1 VSPAQIF
8 RFALAGL
15 AANKLRSALTTLGIL
30 IGVGSVIL
38 LVAVGNGSSQSVQN
52 AISSLGASAITVLHT
67 EGSAG
72 APGSGPAAA
81 APVAFAPGA
90 FAGPAAANS
99 TSFAEPQN
107 LTVQDA
113 QALAQAQG
121 VASVSPAVS
130 TSETLNYGA
139 SSNTASLTGT
149 YPTYF
154 PAEDDTLSEG
164 SYFTMQE
171 VNTARD
177 VVVLG
182 SEAASDL
189 FGTANP
195 VGKSVLVAGIP
206 FTVVGVLASKGSS
219 GLSSADDIAI
229 APLTTVQDELT
240 GFGSLDDV
248 VVLAKSAALVDTVE
262 GEITAILD
270 LRHHETAADAD
281 FDVLSASTLLSTAS
295 STSHTFTVLL
305 GAVAAISL
313 LVGGIGITNIM
324 LVTVTERT
332 REIGIRKAIG
342 ATPGVILA
350 QFLTEATLLS
360 MIGGALGVLAGIIG
374 TRFTIVGVK
383 PVTVPL
389 SIPLAFGVSALIGLV
404 FGGLPANR
412 AANMRPADALRYE

>member
-1 VSPAQIF
+1 VSPAQVF

-52 AISSLGASAITVLHT
+52 AISSLGTSSITVLHT
-67 EGSAG
+67 EGAVG
-72 APGSGPAAA
+72 
-81 APVAFAPGA
+81 
-90 FAGPAAANS
+90 S
-99 TSFAEPQN
+99 TSATTAFAEPQN

-113 QALAQAQG
+113 QALASVQG

-130 TSETLNYGA
+130 ASETLSYGA
-139 SSNTASLTGT
+139 SSDSASLTGT
-149 YPTYF
+149 YPSYF
-154 PAEDDTLSEG
+154 PAEDDTLSAG
-164 SYFTMQE
+164 AYFTTQE
-171 VNTARD
+171 VNTAQD

-195 VGKSVLVAGIP
+195 VGKSVLLAGIP
-206 FTVVGVLASKGSS
+206 FTVVGVLAEKGAS
-219 GLSSADDIAI
+219 GLSSADNTAV
-229 APLTTVQDELT
+229 APLTTVQDALT
-240 GFGSLDDV
+240 GFGTLNDV
-248 VVLAKSAALVDTVE
+248 IVLAKSAALVDTVE
-262 GEITAILD
+262 GEITSILD

-281 FDVLSASTLLSTAS
+281 FEVLSASSLLSTAS
-295 STSHTFTVLL
+295 STAHTFTVLL

-360 MIGGALGVLAGIIG
+360 MIGGALGVLAGLIG
-374 TRFTIVGVK
+374 TRFQIVGVK
-383 PVTVPL
+383 PVLVSF
-389 SIPLAFGVSALIGLV
+389 SIPLALGFSVLIGLI

-412 AANMRPADALRYE
+412 AAGMRPADALRYE

>member
-1 VSPAQIF
+1 MSPLQIF

-15 AANKLRSALTTLGIL
+15 TANKLRSALTTLGIL

-67 EGSAG
+67 NGS
-72 APGSGPAAA
+72 
-81 APVAFAPGA
+81 
-90 FAGPAAANS
+90 AGPAAAPTSAAGS
-99 TSFAEPQN
+99 TAFAEPQN

-113 QALAQAQG
+113 QALAQAQE
-121 VASVSPAVS
+121 VASASPVVS
-130 TSETLNYGA
+130 TSETLDNGA
-139 SSNTASLTGT
+139 TSDTGVSLTGT
-149 YPTYF
+149 YPSYF
-154 PAEDDTLSEG
+154 PAENDTLSKG
-164 SYFTMQE
+164 SYFTTQE

-182 SEAASDL
+182 SEAATDL

-195 VGKSVLVAGIP
+195 VGQSVLVAGIP
-206 FTVVGVLASKGSS
+206 FTVTGVLATKGAS
-219 GLSSADDIAI
+219 GLTSADNTAI
-229 APLTTVQDELT
+229 APLTTVQDALT
-240 GFGSLDDV
+240 GFGTLNNV
-248 VVLAKSAALVDTVE
+248 VVLAKSASQVSTVE
-262 GEITAILD
+262 GEITSILD

-281 FDVLSASTLLSTAS
+281 FDVLNASTLLSTAS
-295 STSHTFTVLL
+295 STAHTFTVLL

-360 MIGGALGVLAGIIG
+360 MIGGALGVLGGVVG
-374 TRFTIVGVK
+374 TRFMIVGVK
-383 PVTVPL
+383 PVIVPF
-389 SIPLAFGVSALIGLV
+389 SIPLAFGVSALIGLF
-404 FGGLPANR
+404 FGGFPANR

>member
-1 VSPAQIF
+1 VSPIQIF

-52 AISSLGASAITVLHT
+52 AISSLGANSITVLHT
-67 EGSAG
+67 GG
-72 APGSGPAAA
+72 VTG
-81 APVAFAPGA
+81 
-90 FAGPAAANS
+90 S
-99 TSFAEPQN
+99 TSTTTAFAEPQN
-107 LTVQDA
+107 LTTADA
-113 QALAQAQG
+113 QALAAAQG
-121 VASVSPAVS
+121 VASVSPVVS
-130 TSETLNYGA
+130 TSETLDNGA
-139 SSNTASLTGT
+139 SSNSASLTGT
-149 YPTYF
+149 YPSYF
-154 PAEDDTLSEG
+154 AAEDDTLSAG
-164 SYFTMQE
+164 AYFTTQE
-171 VNTARD
+171 VNTAQD

-182 SEAASDL
+182 SEAATDL

-206 FTVVGVLASKGSS
+206 FTVVGVLAAKGTS
-219 GLSSADDIAI
+219 GLTSADDTAI
-229 APLTTVQDELT
+229 APLTTVQDALT
-240 GFGSLDDV
+240 GFGTLNDV
-248 VVLAKSAALVDTVE
+248 VVLAKSAAVVDTVE
-262 GEITAILD
+262 GEITSVLD
-270 LRHHETAADAD
+270 LRHHETSADAD
-281 FDVLSASTLLSTAS
+281 FEVLSASTLLSTAS
-295 STSHTFTVLL
+295 STAHTFTVLL

-360 MIGGALGVLAGIIG
+360 MIGGALGVLAGFIG
-374 TRFTIVGVK
+374 TQFTIVGVK

-389 SIPLAFGVSALIGLV
+389 SIPLAFGVSALIGLF
-404 FGGLPANR
+404 FGGFPANR
-412 AANMRPADALRYE
+412 AAGMRPADALRYE

>member
-1 VSPAQIF
+1 MSPAQVF
-8 RFALAGL
+8 QFALAGL

-52 AISSLGASAITVLHT
+52 AISSLGTSSITVLHT
-67 EGSAG
+67 QGAAG
-72 APGSGPAAA
+72 
-81 APVAFAPGA
+81 
-90 FAGPAAANS
+90 S
-99 TSFAEPQN
+99 TSTTTAFAEPQN

-113 QALAQAQG
+113 QALTQAQG
-121 VASVSPAVS
+121 VASVSPVVS
-130 TSETLNYGA
+130 TSETLDNGA
-139 SSNTASLTGT
+139 TSDSGVSLTGT
-149 YPTYF
+149 YPGYF
-154 PAEDDTLSEG
+154 PAENDTLSQG
-164 SYFTMQE
+164 SSFTTQE

-182 SEAASDL
+182 SEAATDL

-195 VGKSVLVAGIP
+195 VGQSVLVAGIP
-206 FTVVGVLASKGSS
+206 FTVVGVLATKGSS
-219 GLSSADDIAI
+219 GLTSADNTAI

-240 GFGSLDDV
+240 GFGSLNNI
-248 VVLAKSAALVDTVE
+248 VVLAKSSSQVDTVE
-262 GEITAILD
+262 GEVTSILD
-270 LRHHETAADAD
+270 LRHHESAADAD

-295 STSHTFTVLL
+295 STAHTFTVLL

-374 TRFTIVGVK
+374 THFQIVGVK

-389 SIPLAFGVSALIGLV
+389 SIPLAFGVSALIGLF
-404 FGGLPANR
+404 FGGFPANR

>member
-1 VSPAQIF
+1 MSPAQIF

-72 APGSGPAAA
+72 PAAA
-81 APVAFAPGA
+81 PTSA
-90 FAGPAAANS
+90 AGS
-99 TSFAEPQN
+99 TAFAEPQN

-121 VASVSPAVS
+121 VASASPVVS
-130 TSETLNYGA
+130 TSETLSNGA
-139 SSNTASLTGT
+139 TSDSGVSLTGT
-149 YPTYF
+149 YPSYF
-154 PAEDDTLSEG
+154 PAENDTLSKG
-164 SYFTMQE
+164 SYFTTQE

-195 VGKSVLVAGIP
+195 VGQSVLVAGIP

-219 GLSSADDIAI
+219 GLTSADNTAA
-229 APLTTVQDELT
+229 APLTTVQDALT
-240 GFGSLDDV
+240 GFGTLNNV
-248 VVLAKSAALVDTVE
+248 VVLAKSATQVSTVE
-262 GEITAILD
+262 GEITSTLD

-295 STSHTFTVLL
+295 STAHTFTVLL

-360 MIGGALGVLAGIIG
+360 MIGGALGVLGGVIG
-374 TRFTIVGVK
+374 TRFMIVGVK
-383 PVTVPL
+383 PVIVPF
-389 SIPLAFGVSALIGLV
+389 SIPLAFGVSALIGLF
-404 FGGLPANR
+404 FGGFPANR

>member
-1 VSPAQIF
+1 VSPGQIF

-52 AISSLGASAITVLHT
+52 AISSLGASSITVLHT
-67 EGSAG
+67 EGSA
-72 APGSGPAAA
+72 AGPAAA
-81 APVAFAPGA
+81 APT
-90 FAGPAAANS
+90 AAAGGS
-99 TSFAEPQN
+99 TAFAEPQN

-113 QALAQAQG
+113 QALTQASG
-121 VASVSPAVS
+121 VSSVSPVVS
-130 TSETLNYGA
+130 TSETLSLGGT
-139 SSNTASLTGT
+139 SDSGVSLTGT
-149 YPTYF
+149 YPSYF
-154 PAEDDTLSEG
+154 PAENDTLSKG
-164 SYFTMQE
+164 SYFTSQE
-171 VNTARD
+171 VNTARN

-182 SEAASDL
+182 SEAATDL

-195 VGKSVLVAGIP
+195 VGQSVLVAGIP
-206 FTVVGVLASKGSS
+206 FTVTGVLATKGSS
-219 GLSSADDIAI
+219 GLTSADNTAA

-248 VVLAKSAALVDTVE
+248 VVLAKSASQVSAVE
-262 GEITAILD
+262 GEITSILD

-295 STSHTFTVLL
+295 STAHTFTVLL

-360 MIGGALGVLAGIIG
+360 MIGGALGVLGGVIG
-374 TRFTIVGVK
+374 TRFMIVGVK
-383 PVTVPL
+383 PVIVPF
-389 SIPLAFGVSALIGLV
+389 SIPLAFGVSALIGLF
-404 FGGLPANR
+404 FGGFPANR

>member
-15 AANKLRSALTTLGIL
+15 AANKLRSGLTTLGIL

-72 APGSGPAAA
+72 PAAA
-81 APVAFAPGA
+81 PTS
-90 FAGPAAANS
+90 AAAAGG
-99 TSFAEPQN
+99 TAFAEPQN

-113 QALAQAQG
+113 QALTQAQG
-121 VASVSPAVS
+121 VASVSPVVS
-130 TSETLNYGA
+130 TSETL
-139 SSNTASLTGT
+139 SNGGTSDSGVSLTGT
-149 YPTYF
+149 YPSYF
-154 PAEDDTLSEG
+154 PAENDTLSEG
-164 SYFTMQE
+164 SYFTTQE

-182 SEAASDL
+182 SEAATDL

-195 VGKSVLVAGIP
+195 VGQSVLVAGIP
-206 FTVVGVLASKGSS
+206 FTVVGVLATKGSS
-219 GLSSADDIAI
+219 GLTSADNTAA
-229 APLTTVQDELT
+229 APLTTVQDALT
-240 GFGSLDDV
+240 GFGSLDDA
-248 VVLAKSAALVDTVE
+248 VVLAKSASLVSNVE
-262 GEITAILD
+262 GEITSILD

-295 STSHTFTVLL
+295 STAHTFTVLL

-360 MIGGALGVLAGIIG
+360 MIGGALGVLGGVIG
-374 TRFTIVGVK
+374 TRFMIVGVK
-383 PVTVPL
+383 PVIVPF
-389 SIPLAFGVSALIGLV
+389 SIPLAFGVSALIGLF
-404 FGGLPANR
+404 FGGFPANR

>member
-1 VSPAQIF
+1 VSPVQIF

-67 EGSAG
+67 NGS
-72 APGSGPAAA
+72 
-81 APVAFAPGA
+81 
-90 FAGPAAANS
+90 AGPAAAPTSAAGS
-99 TSFAEPQN
+99 TAFAEPQN
-107 LTVQDA
+107 LTVPDA

-121 VASVSPAVS
+121 VASASPVVS
-130 TSETLNYGA
+130 TSETL
-139 SSNTASLTGT
+139 SNGGTSDTGVSLTGT
-149 YPTYF
+149 DPGYF
-154 PAEDDTLSEG
+154 PAENDTLSKG
-164 SYFTMQE
+164 SSFTTQE
-171 VNTARD
+171 VDAARN

-182 SEAASDL
+182 SEAATDL

-195 VGKSVLVAGIP
+195 VGQSVLVAGIP
-206 FTVVGVLASKGSS
+206 FTVVGVLATKGAS
-219 GLSSADDIAI
+219 GLSSADNTAI
-229 APLTTVQDELT
+229 APLTTVQDALT
-240 GFGSLDDV
+240 GFGTLNNV
-248 VVLAKSAALVDTVE
+248 VVLATSASQVSTVE
-262 GEITAILD
+262 GEITSILD

-295 STSHTFTVLL
+295 STAHTFTVLL

-360 MIGGALGVLAGIIG
+360 MIGGALGVLAGVIG

-383 PVTVPL
+383 PVPVPS
-389 SIPLAFGVSALIGLV
+389 SIPLAFGVSALIGLF
-404 FGGLPANR
+404 FGGFPANR

>member
-1 VSPAQIF
+1 MSPGQVF

-30 IGVGSVIL
+30 IGVGSVVL

-72 APGSGPAAA
+72 PAAA
-81 APVAFAPGA
+81 PTSA
-90 FAGPAAANS
+90 AGS
-99 TSFAEPQN
+99 TVFAEPQN
-107 LTVQDA
+107 LTVADA
-113 QALAQAQG
+113 QALASASG
-121 VASVSPAVS
+121 VASVSPVVS
-130 TSETLNYGA
+130 TSETLDNGA
-139 SSNTASLTGT
+139 DSDTGVSLTGT
-149 YPTYF
+149 YPSYF
-154 PAEDDTLSEG
+154 PAEDDTLSAG
-164 SYFTMQE
+164 AYFTQQE

-182 SEAASDL
+182 SEAATDL
-189 FGTANP
+189 FGTTSP
-195 VGKSVLVAGIP
+195 VGKSVLVDGIP
-206 FTVVGVLASKGSS
+206 FTVVGVLASKGTS
-219 GLSSADDIAI
+219 GLTSADNTAV
-229 APLTTVQDELT
+229 APLTTVQDALT

-248 VVLAKSAALVDTVE
+248 VVLAKSATQVDTVE
-262 GEITAILD
+262 GEITSILD

-281 FDVLSASTLLSTAS
+281 FDVLSASSLLSTAS
-295 STSHTFTVLL
+295 STAHTFTVLL

-389 SIPLAFGVSALIGLV
+389 SIPLAFGVSALIGLF
-404 FGGLPANR
+404 FGGFPANR
-412 AANMRPADALRYE
+412 AAGMRPADALRYE

>member
-1 VSPAQIF
+1 VSPAQVLQ
-8 RFALAGL
+8 FALAGL

-52 AISSLGASAITVLHT
+52 AISSLGTSSITVLHT
-67 EGSAG
+67 EGAVG
-72 APGSGPAAA
+72 
-81 APVAFAPGA
+81 
-90 FAGPAAANS
+90 S
-99 TSFAEPQN
+99 TSTTTAFAEPQN

-113 QALAQAQG
+113 QALASAQG

-130 TSETLNYGA
+130 TSETLDNGA
-139 SSNTASLTGT
+139 TSDSGVSLTGT
-149 YPTYF
+149 YPSYF
-154 PAEDDTLSEG
+154 PAEDDTLSAG
-164 SYFTMQE
+164 AGFTTQE
-171 VNTARD
+171 VDTAQD

-195 VGKSVLVAGIP
+195 VGSSVLVAGIP
-206 FTVVGVLASKGSS
+206 FTVVGVLAEKGTS
-219 GLSSADDIAI
+219 GLSSADNTAV

-240 GFGSLDDV
+240 GFGTLNDI

-262 GEITAILD
+262 GEITSILD

-281 FDVLSASTLLSTAS
+281 FDVLSASSLLSTAS
-295 STSHTFTVLL
+295 STAHTFTVLL

-360 MIGGALGVLAGIIG
+360 MAGGALGVLAGLIG
-374 TRFTIVGVK
+374 TRFQIVGVK
-383 PVTVPL
+383 PVLVPL
-389 SIPLAFGVSALIGLV
+389 SIPLALGVSMLIGLT
-404 FGGLPANR
+404 FGGFPANR

>member
-1 VSPAQIF
+1 MSPAQVF

-15 AANKLRSALTTLGIL
+15 AANKLRSALTMLGIL

-52 AISSLGASAITVLHT
+52 AISSLGTSSITVLHT
-67 EGSAG
+67 EGSA
-72 APGSGPAAA
+72 ASTPATT
-81 APVAFAPGA
+81 
-90 FAGPAAANS
+90 S
-99 TSFAEPQN
+99 TSAATAFAEPQN

-113 QALAQAQG
+113 QALASAQG
-121 VASVSPAVS
+121 VASASPVVS
-130 TSETLNYGA
+130 TSETLDNGA
-139 SSNTASLTGT
+139 TSDSGVSLTGT
-149 YPTYF
+149 YPGYF
-154 PAEDDTLSEG
+154 PAEDDTLSAG
-164 SYFTMQE
+164 AYFTTQE
-171 VNTARD
+171 VNTAQD

-182 SEAASDL
+182 SQAASDL

-206 FTVVGVLASKGSS
+206 FTVVGVLAEKGAS
-219 GLSSADDIAI
+219 GLASADNTAV
-229 APLTTVQDELT
+229 APVTTVQDALT
-240 GFGSLDDV
+240 GFGTLDDV
-248 VVLAKSAALVDTVE
+248 VVLAKSAALVTTVE
-262 GEITAILD
+262 GEITSILD

-281 FDVLSASTLLSTAS
+281 FEVLSASSLLSTAS
-295 STSHTFTVLL
+295 STAHTFTVLL

-360 MIGGALGVLAGIIG
+360 IIGGALGVLAGLIG
-374 TRFTIVGVK
+374 TRFQIVGVK
-383 PVTVPL
+383 PVLVPL
-389 SIPLAFGVSALIGLV
+389 SIPLALGVSVLVGLI
-404 FGGLPANR
+404 FGGFPANR
-412 AANMRPADALRYE
+412 AAGMRPADALRYE

>member
-1 VSPAQIF
+1 MSPVQVF
-8 RFALAGL
+8 RFAIAGL

-67 EGSAG
+67 EGSA
-72 APGSGPAAA
+72 
-81 APVAFAPGA
+81 
-90 FAGPAAANS
+90 AGTSS
-99 TSFAEPQN
+99 TEAFAEPQN
-107 LTVQDA
+107 LTTADA
-113 QALAQAQG
+113 QALQAAQG
-121 VASVSPAVS
+121 VASVSPVVS
-130 TSETLNYGA
+130 TSETLSNGA
-139 SSNTASLTGT
+139 SSTTASLTGT
-149 YPTYF
+149 YPSYF
-154 PAEDDTLSEG
+154 PAEDDTLSAG
-164 SYFTMQE
+164 AYFTTQE
-171 VNTARD
+171 VDKAQD
-177 VVVLG
+177 VVVIG
-182 SEAASDL
+182 SEAATDL

-206 FTVVGVLASKGSS
+206 FTVVGVLATKGSS
-219 GLSSADDIAI
+219 GLTSADDTAI
-229 APLTTVQDELT
+229 APLTTVQDALT

-248 VVLAKSAALVDTVE
+248 VVLAKSASQVDTVE
-262 GEITAILD
+262 SEITSILD

-295 STSHTFTVLL
+295 STAHTFTVLL

-374 TRFTIVGVK
+374 TRFQIVGIK

-389 SIPLAFGVSALIGLV
+389 SIPLAFGVSALIGLF
-404 FGGLPANR
+404 FGGFPANR

>member
-1 VSPAQIF
+1 MSPAQIL

-67 EGSAG
+67 NGSAG
-72 APGSGPAAA
+72 GGGPAAA
-81 APVAFAPGA
+81 PTSA
-90 FAGPAAANS
+90 AGRTA
-99 TSFAEPQN
+99 FAEPKN

-113 QALAQAQG
+113 QALAQEQG
-121 VASVSPAVS
+121 VASASPVVS
-130 TSETLNYGA
+130 TSETL
-139 SSNTASLTGT
+139 SNGGTSDSGVSLTGT

-154 PAEDDTLSEG
+154 PAENDTLSKG
-164 SYFTMQE
+164 SYFTTQE
-171 VNTARD
+171 VNTARN

-195 VGKSVLVAGIP
+195 VGQSVLVAGIP
-206 FTVVGVLASKGSS
+206 FTVVGVLATKGSS
-219 GLSSADDIAI
+219 GLTSADNTAA

-240 GFGSLDDV
+240 GFGSLNNV
-248 VVLAKSAALVDTVE
+248 VVLAKSASLVSTVE
-262 GEITAILD
+262 GEVTSTLD

-281 FDVLSASTLLSTAS
+281 FDVLNASTLLSTAS
-295 STSHTFTVLL
+295 STAHTFTVLL

-389 SIPLAFGVSALIGLV
+389 SIPLAFGVSALIGLF
-404 FGGLPANR
+404 FGGFPANR

>member
-1 VSPAQIF
+1 MSPAQIL

-67 EGSAG
+67 NGSAG
-72 APGSGPAAA
+72 GGGPAAA
-81 APVAFAPGA
+81 PTSA
-90 FAGPAAANS
+90 AGRTA
-99 TSFAEPQN
+99 FAEPKN

-113 QALAQAQG
+113 QALAQEQG
-121 VASVSPAVS
+121 VASASPVVS
-130 TSETLNYGA
+130 TSETL
-139 SSNTASLTGT
+139 SNGGTSDSGVSLTGT

-154 PAEDDTLSEG
+154 PAENDTLSTG
-164 SYFTMQE
+164 SYFTTQE
-171 VNTARD
+171 VNTARN

-195 VGKSVLVAGIP
+195 VGQSVLVAGIP
-206 FTVVGVLASKGSS
+206 FTVVGVLATKGSN
-219 GLSSADDIAI
+219 GLTSADNTAA

-240 GFGSLDDV
+240 GFGSLNNV
-248 VVLAKSAALVDTVE
+248 VVLATSAALVSTVE
-262 GEITAILD
+262 GEVTSTLD

-281 FDVLSASTLLSTAS
+281 FDVLNASTLLSTAS
-295 STSHTFTVLL
+295 STAHTFTVLL

-389 SIPLAFGVSALIGLV
+389 SIPLAFGVSALIGLF
-404 FGGLPANR
+404 FGGFPANR

>member
-1 VSPAQIF
+1 VSPAQVF

-15 AANKLRSALTTLGIL
+15 AANKLRSGLTTLGIM

-67 EGSAG
+67 EGSA
-72 APGSGPAAA
+72 
-81 APVAFAPGA
+81 
-90 FAGPAAANS
+90 AG
-99 TSFAEPQN
+99 TSSSLAFAEPQN

-113 QALAQAQG
+113 QALDQAQG
-121 VASVSPAVS
+121 VASVSPVVS
-130 TSETLNYGA
+130 TSETLDNGA
-139 SSNTASLTGT
+139 TSDTGVSLTGT
-149 YPTYF
+149 YPSYF

-164 SYFTMQE
+164 SYFTTQE
-171 VNTARD
+171 VNTAQD

-195 VGKSVLVAGIP
+195 VGKSVLVAGVP
-206 FTVVGVLASKGSS
+206 FTVVGVLAAKGTS
-219 GLSSADDIAI
+219 GLASADNTAA
-229 APLTTVQDELT
+229 APLTTVQDQLT
-240 GFGSLDDV
+240 GFGTLDDV
-248 VVLAKSAALVDTVE
+248 VVLAKSATLVDTVE
-262 GEITAILD
+262 GEITSILD

-281 FDVLSASTLLSTAS
+281 FDVLSASSLLSTAS
-295 STSHTFTVLL
+295 STAHTFTVLL

-360 MIGGALGVLAGIIG
+360 MIGGALGVLGGIIG
-374 TRFTIVGVK
+374 TQFTIVGVK

-389 SIPLAFGVSALIGLV
+389 SIPLAFGVSALIGLF
-404 FGGLPANR
+404 FGGFPANR
-412 AANMRPADALRYE
+412 AAHMRPADALRYE

>member
-1 VSPAQIF
+1 MSPAQVF
-8 RFALAGL
+8 QFALAGL

-52 AISSLGASAITVLHT
+52 AISSLGTSSITVLHT
-67 EGSAG
+67 TGAAG
-72 APGSGPAAA
+72 
-81 APVAFAPGA
+81 
-90 FAGPAAANS
+90 S
-99 TSFAEPQN
+99 TSTTTAFAEPQN
-107 LTVQDA
+107 LTVPDA
-113 QALAQAQG
+113 QALASAQG

-130 TSETLNYGA
+130 ASETLDNAA
-139 SSNTASLTGT
+139 SSDSGVSLTGT
-149 YPTYF
+149 YPSYF
-154 PAEDDTLSEG
+154 PAEDDTLSAG
-164 SYFTMQE
+164 AYFTTQE
-171 VNTARD
+171 VNKAQN

-195 VGKSVLVAGIP
+195 VGKSVLVAGVP
-206 FTVVGVLASKGSS
+206 FTVVGVLAAKGAS
-219 GLSSADDIAI
+219 GLSSADNTAV
-229 APLTTVQDELT
+229 APLTTVQDALT
-240 GFGSLDDV
+240 GFGTLNDV
-248 VVLAKSAALVDTVE
+248 VVEARSAALVDTVE
-262 GEITAILD
+262 GEITSILD

-281 FDVLSASTLLSTAS
+281 FEVLSASTLLSTAS
-295 STSHTFTVLL
+295 STAHTFTVLL

-360 MIGGALGVLAGIIG
+360 MIGGALGVLAGVIG

-383 PVTVPL
+383 PVIVPL
-389 SIPLAFGVSALIGLV
+389 SIPLAFGVSALIGLF
-404 FGGLPANR
+404 FGGFPANR
-412 AANMRPADALRYE
+412 AAGMRPADALRYE

>member
-1 VSPAQIF
+1 VSPVQIF
-8 RFALAGL
+8 RFAVAGL
-15 AANKLRSALTTLGIL
+15 AANKLRSALTTLGIM

-67 EGSAG
+67 NGSAG
-72 APGSGPAAA
+72 GAVAVGPGGAVAATSA
-81 APVAFAPGA
+81 AG
-90 FAGPAAANS
+90 G

-107 LTVQDA
+107 LTVADA
-113 QALAQAQG
+113 QALAQDSG
-121 VASVSPAVS
+121 VASVAPAVS
-130 TSETLNYGA
+130 TSETLDNGA
-139 SSNTASLTGT
+139 TSDTGVSLTGT
-149 YPTYF
+149 YPSYF
-154 PAEDDTLSEG
+154 PAEDDTVSTG
-164 SYFTMQE
+164 SSFTTEE
-171 VNTARD
+171 VDRAAD

-182 SEAASDL
+182 SEAATDL

-195 VGKSVLVAGIP
+195 VGQSVLVAGIP
-206 FTVVGVLASKGSS
+206 FTVVGVLASKGTS
-219 GLSSADDIAI
+219 GLTSADNTAI
-229 APLTTVQDELT
+229 APLTTVQDALT
-240 GFGSLDDV
+240 GFGTLNDV
-248 VVLAKSAALVDTVE
+248 VVLAKSATQVTAVE
-262 GEITAILD
+262 GEITSTLD
-270 LRHHETAADAD
+270 LRHHENASDAD
-281 FDVLSASTLLSTAS
+281 FDVLSASSLLSTAS
-295 STSHTFTVLL
+295 STAHTFTVLL

-360 MIGGALGVLAGIIG
+360 MIGGALGVLAGVIG

-389 SIPLAFGVSALIGLV
+389 SIPLAFGVSALIGLF
-404 FGGLPANR
+404 FGGFPANR

>member
-1 VSPAQIF
+1 MSPAQVF
-8 RFALAGL
+8 QFALAGL

-52 AISSLGASAITVLHT
+52 AISSLGTSSITVLHT
-67 EGSAG
+67 TGAAG
-72 APGSGPAAA
+72 
-81 APVAFAPGA
+81 
-90 FAGPAAANS
+90 S
-99 TSFAEPQN
+99 TSTTTAFAEPQN

-113 QALAQAQG
+113 QALASAQG

-130 TSETLNYGA
+130 ASETLDNGA
-139 SSNTASLTGT
+139 SSDSGVSLTGT
-149 YPTYF
+149 YPSYF
-154 PAEDDTLSEG
+154 PAEDDTLSAG
-164 SYFTMQE
+164 AYFTTQE
-171 VNTARD
+171 VNKAQD

-195 VGKSVLVAGIP
+195 VGQSVLVAGIP
-206 FTVVGVLASKGSS
+206 FTVVGVLAEKGTS
-219 GLSSADDIAI
+219 GLSSADNTAV
-229 APLTTVQDELT
+229 APLTTVQDQLT
-240 GFGSLDDV
+240 GFGTLNDI
-248 VVLAKSAALVDTVE
+248 VVLAKSATLVDAVE
-262 GEITAILD
+262 GEITSVLD

-281 FDVLSASTLLSTAS
+281 FDVLSASSLLSTAS
-295 STSHTFTVLL
+295 STAHTFTVLL

-350 QFLTEATLLS
+350 QFLTEATVLS
-360 MIGGALGVLAGIIG
+360 MAGGALGVLAGLIG
-374 TRFTIVGVK
+374 TRFQIVGVK
-383 PVTVPL
+383 PVLVPL
-389 SIPLAFGVSALIGLV
+389 SIPLALGVSMLIGLI
-404 FGGLPANR
+404 FGGFPANR
-412 AANMRPADALRYE
+412 AAGMRPADALRYE

>member
-1 VSPAQIF
+1 MSPGQIF

-67 EGSAG
+67 NGS
-72 APGSGPAAA
+72 
-81 APVAFAPGA
+81 
-90 FAGPAAANS
+90 AGPAAAPTSAAGS
-99 TSFAEPQN
+99 TAFAEPQN

-121 VASVSPAVS
+121 VASASPVVS
-130 TSETLNYGA
+130 TSETLDNGA
-139 SSNTASLTGT
+139 TSDSGVSLTGT
-149 YPTYF
+149 YPSYF
-154 PAEDDTLSEG
+154 PAENDTLSKG
-164 SYFTMQE
+164 SYFTTQE

-182 SEAASDL
+182 SEAATDL
-189 FGTANP
+189 FGTTNP
-195 VGKSVLVAGIP
+195 VGQSVLVAGIP
-206 FTVVGVLASKGSS
+206 FTVTGVLATKGAS
-219 GLSSADDIAI
+219 GLTSADNTAI
-229 APLTTVQDELT
+229 APLTTVQDALT
-240 GFGSLDDV
+240 GFGTLNNV
-248 VVLAKSAALVDTVE
+248 VVLAKSASQVSTVE
-262 GEITAILD
+262 GEITSILD

-281 FDVLSASTLLSTAS
+281 FDVLNASTLLSTAS
-295 STSHTFTVLL
+295 STAHTFTVLL

-350 QFLTEATLLS
+350 QFITEATLLS
-360 MIGGALGVLAGIIG
+360 VIGGGLGVLAGVLG
-374 TRFTIVGVK
+374 TRFQIVGVK
-383 PVTVPL
+383 PVLVSF
-389 SIPLAFGVSALIGLV
+389 SIPLALGFSVLIGLI

-412 AANMRPADALRYE
+412 AAGMRPADALRYE

>member
-1 VSPAQIF
+1 VSPVQIF

-67 EGSAG
+67 NGS
-72 APGSGPAAA
+72 
-81 APVAFAPGA
+81 
-90 FAGPAAANS
+90 AGPAAAP
-99 TSFAEPQN
+99 TSAAGGTAFAEPQN
-107 LTVQDA
+107 LTVADA

-121 VASVSPAVS
+121 VTSASPVVS
-130 TSETLNYGA
+130 TSETLSNGGTSD
-139 SSNTASLTGT
+139 SSVSLTGT
-149 YPTYF
+149 YPSYF
-154 PAEDDTLSEG
+154 PAENDTLSNG
-164 SYFTMQE
+164 SYFTTQE
-171 VNTARD
+171 VNTAQH

-182 SEAASDL
+182 SEAATDL

-195 VGKSVLVAGIP
+195 VGQSVLVAGIP
-206 FTVVGVLASKGSS
+206 FTVVGVLATKGSN
-219 GLSSADDIAI
+219 GLTSADNTAT

-240 GFGSLDDV
+240 GFGTLNNV
-248 VVLAKSAALVDTVE
+248 VVLATSAAQVSTVE
-262 GEITAILD
+262 GEITSMLD

-295 STSHTFTVLL
+295 STAHTFTVLL

-342 ATPGVILA
+342 ATPSVILA

-389 SIPLAFGVSALIGLV
+389 SIPLAFGVSALIGLF
-404 FGGLPANR
+404 FGGFPANR

>member
-1 VSPAQIF
+1 VSPAQVF

-30 IGVGSVIL
+30 IGVGSVVL

-52 AISSLGASAITVLHT
+52 AISSLGANAITVVHT
-67 EGSAG
+67 EGAAG
-72 APGSGPAAA
+72 TTASTTAGTPAGTTA
-81 APVAFAPGA
+81 
-90 FAGPAAANS
+90 
-99 TSFAEPQN
+99 FAEPQN

-113 QALAQAQG
+113 QALAQTHG

-130 TSETLNYGA
+130 TSETLSYGA
-139 SSNTASLTGT
+139 SSDSASLTGT
-149 YPTYF
+149 YPSYF
-154 PAEDDTLSEG
+154 PVEDDTLSAG
-164 SYFTMQE
+164 SYFTTQE

-182 SEAASDL
+182 SEAATDL

-195 VGKSVLVAGIP
+195 VGQSVLVAGIP
-206 FTVVGVLASKGSS
+206 FTVVGVLATKGAS
-219 GLSSADDIAI
+219 GLTSADNTAI
-229 APLTTVQDELT
+229 APLTTVQDAMT
-240 GFGSLDDV
+240 GFGSLNDV
-248 VVLAKSAALVDTVE
+248 VVQAKSATQVTAVE
-262 GEITAILD
+262 GEVTAILD
-270 LRHHETAADAD
+270 QRHHETAADSD
-281 FDVLSASTLLSTAS
+281 FEVLNASTLLSTAS
-295 STSHTFTVLL
+295 STAHTFTVLL

-350 QFLTEATLLS
+350 QFLTEATLRS
-360 MIGGALGVLAGIIG
+360 MIGGALGVLAGLIG
-374 TRFTIVGVK
+374 THFTIVGVK

-389 SIPLAFGVSALIGLV
+389 SIPLAFGVSALIGLF
-404 FGGLPANR
+404 FGGFPANR
-412 AANMRPADALRYE
+412 AAGMRPADALRYE